1 MKVIV
6 KNLVA
11 TTFMLVMSAVSAFGQ
26 EEVSGNLKQSKI
38 DADRESALDTVAY
51 INQMN
56 YAYTVMNTYHNVLA
70 VQEEYEKISIDRI
83 DVTRIPSFSY
93 DNKAMLTLIESMLDS
108 LKALKMT
115 EDDYKY
121 YQEVMEDNRRR
132 AKKDMW
138 MKLVATVPLA
148 LKDAGKVVTKQAGKG
163 DAYTVSFQALLT
175 LAGDLIGGPVETVM
189 NYNKT
194 LDTLRANNKERQFN
208 YNKSKEKEV
217 HEANKKLIKAEFEF
231 VKDKKLKRE
240 DIVTPEE
247 LQSLVDKLKNGKPD
261 RVYKQLNTE
270 YMRSHYRMFAAYWYY
285 LASFAVQN
293 KDYAVALEAA
303 DTFFTVHRDL
313 LKVDPMVA
321 QTAIAGVTALIAMK
335 SDDHEKIRGW
345 IKKICDVNYNNVNP
359 DYSYFCADV
368 LYHVLND
375 PKGAISILGQSNA
388 YIEGC
393 FEAKLLTYR
402 NKYSEGEMSLGKN
415 DLPTDIDLI
424 RIRTLYNDILAEKK
438 SDDLTRNVLEICE
451 NQTTSSLEKLFYIG
465 RVRVKDLWQEAK
477 KDVLAI
483 KVRYVRPTFRSNKFV
498 IEIPVSW
505 FILGEVES
513 KVVLCKG
520 DKETEA
526 IAESIE
532 DRKIRKN
539 DAGIGSDVVSL
550 TFFCPVKKLPGVDS
564 VRLVFEHKTWPI
576 QITYKPSLSFN
587 VQSGKGE
594 DSVSEYTPVKINF
607 MGEEKDLVS
616 PPPNVKDSILRSG
629 LKKYSHFVIPF
640 QFGTTAFCTNF
651 LTSLSINKD
660 RGFEVAYTNPTP
672 YKTDIDL
679 DVSYFNQYGAK
690 LCNVK
695 SQQEISA
702 TSGGEW
708 KLDWPSDMIGSELP
722 SYILFQYHVDN
733 DVFNSLKSNWNGGQ
747 EQAKPVEDQKQDDG
761 KVEHAKE
768 G

>member
-1 MKVIV
+1 MKFLIVIM
-6 KNLVA
+6 
-11 TTFMLVMSAVSAFGQ
+11 TAVGIVLWGYGQ
-26 EEVSGNLKQSKI
+26 EKLTGNLKQSKSE
-38 DADRESALDTVAY
+38 ADRESALDTVAY

-83 DVTRIPSFSY
+83 DVTRIPSFSH

-138 MKLVATVPLA
+138 MNLVATVPFA
-148 LKDAGKVVTKQAGKG
+148 LKDAGKVVTKQAGTG

-240 DIVTPEE
+240 DIVTPDE
-247 LQSLVDKLKNGKPD
+247 LQSLVDMLKNGKPD
-261 RVYKQLNTE
+261 RVYKQLNTD

-375 PKGAISILGQSNA
+375 PQGAIEILNQSNA

-415 DLPTDIDLI
+415 DLPADIDLI

-438 SDDLTRNVLEICE
+438 SDDLTRNILEICE

-483 KVRYVRPTFRSNKFV
+483 KVRYVRPKFRSNKFV

-513 KVVLCKG
+513 KIFLCKG
-520 DKETEA
+520 DKEVV
-526 IAESIE
+526 IIDESIE
-532 DRKIRKN
+532 ERKIRKS
-539 DAGIGSDVVSL
+539 DAGVGSDVVSL
-550 TFFCPVKKLPGVDS
+550 TFFCRGNRLPGVDS
-564 VRLVFEHKTWPI
+564 VKLVFEHKTWPI
-576 QITYKPSLSFN
+576 QIAYKPSLAFD

-594 DSVSEYTPVKINF
+594 NSETTYTPVKIKF
-607 MGEEKDLVS
+607 MGAEKDLIA
-616 PPPNVKDSILRSG
+616 PPENVKETILKDK
-629 LKKYSHFVIPF
+629 LDKYTHCLLPF
-640 QFGTTAFCTNF
+640 QYGKTEYCTNF
-651 LTSLSINKD
+651 LTAVTIGQD
-660 RGFEVAYTNPTP
+660 RSFKVAYTNPTP
-672 YKTDIDL
+672 YKTHINL
-679 DVSYFNQYGAK
+679 KVGYYSKYGAR
-690 LCNVK
+690 LCNINLDDV
-695 SQQEISA
+695 EINPY
-702 TSGGEW
+702 TGDTWCLEW
-708 KLDWPSDMIGSELP
+708 PKDMLGSELP
-722 SYILFQYHVDN
+722 SQVLFQYHIEDGVWDKWKN
-733 DVFNSLKSNWNGGQ
+733 YLIRRNVASELENKSE
-747 EQAKPVEDQKQDDG
+747 EQKDLS
-761 KVEHAKE
+761 KE
-768 G
+768 